1 MSTWREYFRN
11 LLLNRRIMLHLAIW
25 VYNDEGLL
33 SCEMPNLK
41 GTNDYPEIFTKRDI
55 DTDGITVRM
64 SGMFGNATYMRTNGL
79 WTEVEYNKRDNTL
92 SAPHT
97 LSWAGQKIE

>member
-25 VYNDEGLL
+25 VYNNDDISL
-33 SCEMPNLK
+33 CEMPNLK
-41 GTNDYPEIFTKRDI
+41 DINDYPAIFQDVDK
-55 DTDGITVRM
+55 DGIYIHM
-64 SGMFGNATYMRTNGL
+64 SGMFGNATYACVNGL
-79 WTEVEYNKRDNTL
+79 WTEIEYNMRDNTL

-97 LSWAGQKIE
+97 LSWAVPKIE